1 MGSSDTQ
8 LDTDNAK
15 EVEKQNKEIK
25 DCQRD
30 DLCMVAIVTCLS
42 CFDPVVTCIL
52 NNSILPGKLYVQL

>member
-25 DCQRD
+25 D
-30 DLCMVAIVTCLS
+30 LCMVAIVTCLS
-42 CFDPVVTCIL
+42 CSDLVVTCIL
-52 NNSILPGKLYVQL
+52 NNSVLPGKLYVQL